1 VIHSFNANGQQ
12 DRENAIL
19 CERLK
24 ASDRRAFSALF
35 QEMNEALLRYAWRIT
50 KEEAAA
56 QDVVQDAFLKLW
68 QARAGLDQ
76 NRSVRGLLYTMTRNQ
91 ALNHNR
97 ALSQENV
104 SLDTMIDVGIEGE
117 VLQDTEMDA
126 AALEEN
132 LRRWVSGMPERRR
145 EAFELSR
152 FEGLNHEEIAEIM
165 GLSPS
170 TVNRHIVM
178 ALQTL
183 REKLH
188 TFAPEWNQE
197 YASIDTTK

>member
-1 VIHSFNANGQQ
+1 MIHSFNANGQQ